1 MDYKHLK
8 VTKIGVLTLMFSG
21 VIFLYGALN
30 LVEYLQ
36 MIREENKLYRF
47 CKKYSEEL
55 DKLVDSK
62 VFADRVS
69 AARQGYGLD
78 ILQ

>member
-8 VTKIGVLTLMFSG
+8 VTKIGVLTLVFSG

-55 DKLVDSK
+55 DSQIQKENILYYIKHLKGYSK
-62 VFADRVS
+62 
-69 AARQGYGLD
+69 
-78 ILQ
+78 

>member
-8 VTKIGVLTLMFSG
+8 VTKIGVLTLVFSG

-30 LVEYLQ
+30 SVEYLQ

-55 DKLVDSK
+55 DS
-62 VFADRVS
+62 
-69 AARQGYGLD
+69 
-78 ILQ
+78 